1 MAVSSSSAD
10 SAPAIVSPERSL
22 ALLSVAHA
30 FNHAQAALLPL
41 VYLAIIPQF
50 GITVTAIA
58 YLTAV
63 GSFLSGAM
71 QLSYSGLTR
80 RLSRRVILG
89 WGNVVFGAFMA
100 LQALASTFPPFALAN
115 IISRVGGSPQHPV
128 GNGLLAEQFPV
139 HRRGFAISTHIAG
152 GNVGTVAVP
161 LVGAWLIA
169 GVGWGWTVVL
179 FGIPPI
185 VIGVV
190 MLAVLREH
198 GTDRA
203 AAIAHGS
210 LRDAFRTVGHD
221 RDLVLVFLSS
231 MLGGGARGLGVLN
244 LFVPL
249 YLSLVLGLDSATVA
263 LMLTF
268 LLIGSVPGPII
279 GGWLSDRL
287 GRKPLIVAV
296 YLGGAAA
303 LVLFVAAGSDTLM
316 LWISIG
322 FLSIFNFV
330 ESPQLQSLLAD
341 ISRPGVRDASFS
353 VYFTLA
359 FGAGAVWVA
368 AYGYITGVLGNTA
381 GLPVVFGIMALAYL
395 GAAVL
400 VLPIHV
406 EERTA
411 EVRAEEEAAI
421 SQASL
426 LG

>member
-10 SAPAIVSPERSL
+10 SVRAIVSPERSL

-80 RLSRRVILG
+80 RLSRRVILA

-100 LQALASTFPPFALAN
+100 LQALAATFPPFALAN

-185 VIGVV
+185 VIGVI
-190 MLAVLREH
+190 MLA
-198 GTDRA
+198 
-203 AAIAHGS
+203 
-210 LRDAFRTVGHD
+210 
-221 RDLVLVFLSS
+221 
-231 MLGGGARGLGVLN
+231 
-244 LFVPL
+244 
-249 YLSLVLGLDSATVA
+249 
-263 LMLTF
+263 
-268 LLIGSVPGPII
+268 
-279 GGWLSDRL
+279 
-287 GRKPLIVAV
+287 
-296 YLGGAAA
+296 GAA
-303 LVLFVAAGSDTLM
+303 
-316 LWISIG
+316 
-322 FLSIFNFV
+322 
-330 ESPQLQSLLAD
+330 
-341 ISRPGVRDASFS
+341 
-353 VYFTLA
+353 
-359 FGAGAVWVA
+359 
-368 AYGYITGVLGNTA
+368 
-381 GLPVVFGIMALAYL
+381 
-395 GAAVL
+395 
-400 VLPIHV
+400 
-406 EERTA
+406 
-411 EVRAEEEAAI
+411 
-421 SQASL
+421 
-426 LG
+426 